1 MNEAELLQIIA
12 EQEQTIKN
20 QAATIEKLAAENA
33 MRAALIEA
41 GKEQLK

>member
-20 QAATIEKLAAENA
+20 QAALIERLAAENA
-33 MRAALIEA
+33 MMAALIEA